1 MVQAVN
7 LIVSNYIDG
16 KHMNKAGA
24 KQYQQMSIQTRV
36 TNASPHQLIAMLLD
50 GLLGRLAQSKGYIDR
65 LDYEG
70 KSRCLGSAITI
81 IGALQNTLDFE
92 KGGEIASNLDRL
104 YVYMTRRVF
113 TAGVANDVEI
123 IDEVVSLVRTIK
135 DGWDSIK
142 DEV

>member
-1 MVQAVN
+1 MWAVN
-7 LIVSNYIDG
+7 LIVPNYLDG
-16 KHMNKAGA
+16 KHMSQAGA
-24 KQYQQMSIQTRV
+24 KQYQQMSIQTSV

-50 GLLGRLAQSKGYIDR
+50 GLLGRLAQAKGYIDR
-65 LDYEG
+65 SDYEG

-123 IDEVVSLVRTIK
+123 IDEVVSLVRTVK